1 MVLPG
6 AGGGPHLL
14 EFPGGPPLC
23 VIDDYPYKSTQVQ
36 FSSGDTLVLSTDGIQ
51 EAQNEQGELY
61 GRQRFST
68 CLERCLPSLSV
79 DDMLMAVTQDVADF
93 VEGAEAVDDATLLI
107 LRWRGPASL
116 SDETGKFATQGDEK
130 EA

>member
-1 MVLPG
+1 M
-6 AGGGPHLL
+6 
-14 EFPGGPPLC
+14 
-23 VIDDYPYKSTQVQ
+23 
-36 FSSGDTLVLSTDGIQ
+36 LSTDGIQ